1 MSTPLSPDEVTSTL
15 SVAQAI
21 AAYLDV
27 VRLARSSNTAR
38 TYARA
43 LRAFE
48 HSLAQRGRAA
58 DQTPLLALQEAWL
71 ADFARDL
78 KHLSPATEQLYLTA
92 VKGFYAFVAGN
103 WRPELNMERLKFM
116 LRQHGRRPGP
126 RLPQFPYRA
135 IEQVLAYAESLRA
148 VAART
153 EAPRQRL
160 RLLRDRAFLLTLADT
175 GLRVHEACGLRR
187 GDMDWEQGRALV
199 IGKGNRQD
207 VVRFSQ
213 RALAALQ
220 DYLRARALLDGSSGR
235 PLGTLPMF
243 ARHDKRVGKR
253 VLPISTVTGR
263 AIVRQRVREAL
274 GPEAEGTITPHSFR
288 HYFVTRVL
296 KRSGG
301 NLKLA
306 QTLARHRNIQV
317 TQRYAHLSDAELDR
331 YYAAIFEPS
340 DTEEDAGAA

>member
-1 MSTPLSPDEVTSTL
+1 MTSDPRPLSI
-15 SVAQAI
+15 AQAI

-27 VRLARSSNTAR
+27 VRLARSPNTAR
-38 TYARA
+38 TYAHA
-43 LRAFE
+43 LRAFQD
-48 HSLAQRGRAA
+48 SLARREISPA
-58 DQTPLLALQEAWL
+58 DTPLLALQETWL

-78 KHLSPATEQLYLTA
+78 KDLAPATEQLYLTA
-92 VKGFYAFVAGN
+92 VRGFYAFVAGN
-103 WRPELNMERLKFM
+103 WRPELNMERIKFM
-116 LRQHGRRPGP
+116 LRQHSRRPGP
-126 RLPQFPYRA
+126 RLPQFPYKA
-135 IEQVLAYAESLRA
+135 IERVLDYAQSLKQ
-148 VAART
+148 VAAGVEDAR
-153 EAPRQRL
+153 ERL

-187 GDMDWEQGRALV
+187 GDLDWEQGRALV

-207 VVRFSQ
+207 VVRFS
-213 RALAALQ
+213 RRSLDALQ

-235 PLGTLPMF
+235 PLGTLPVF
-243 ARHDKRVGKR
+243 ARHDKRAGKR

-263 AIVRQRVREAL
+263 SIVRQRVREAL

-296 KRSGG
+296 KGSGG

-317 TQRYAHLSDAELDR
+317 TQRYAHLSDDELDR
-331 YYAAIFEPS
+331 YYAAIFEM
-340 DTEEDAGAA
+340 DEGAAPAEG